1 MATIRR
7 TRMPMAVKLAPAV
20 VVAGTLLGWMLGS
33 AADPVMKQGIEPA
46 RHAVPASLPALL
58 PDQGWP
64 DLAPG
69 TLHPSGDYGSDLDY
83 GAAVGSEWISP
94 DIQPEPYLAPP
105 APLGDALEAA
115 GEAERAAD
123 EAARAIATPSPAKP
137 EAEPGSRKSVLG
149 QSGLY

>member
-33 AADPVMKQGIEPA
+33 AADPVMKQGIEPG
-46 RHAVPASLPALL
+46 RHAGPASLPTLL

-69 TLHPSGDYGSDLDY
+69 TLHPSGGYGSDLDY
-83 GAAVGSEWISP
+83 GAVVGSEWVSP
-94 DIQPEPYLAPP
+94 DVQAEPNLAPP
-105 APLGDALEAA
+105 APLDALEAA

-137 EAEPGSRKSVLG
+137 EAEPGSRESPLG